1 MNMNFSTNI
10 NLMVEY
16 NIVLVVSKIVT
27 SFSDMGNWNSKI
39 LAAVAPYK
47 AYFASLFCHTRA

>member
-39 LAAVAPYK
+39 WVAVAPYK
-47 AYFASLFCHTRA
+47 AYFASLFCHTHA

>member
-39 LAAVAPYK
+39 
-47 AYFASLFCHTRA
+47 

>member
-1 MNMNFSTNI
+1 MNFYAHI

-16 NIVLVVSKIVT
+16 NIVLVVLKIVT